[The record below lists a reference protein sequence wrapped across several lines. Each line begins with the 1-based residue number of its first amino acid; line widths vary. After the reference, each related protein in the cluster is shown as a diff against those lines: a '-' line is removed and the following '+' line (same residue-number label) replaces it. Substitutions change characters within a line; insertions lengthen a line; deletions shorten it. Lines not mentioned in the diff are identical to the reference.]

1 VRHVYALALAGVLTA
16 AIAGCGSSSK
26 NSASTTTTTAA
37 STSAT
42 TAATPAASTSAQG
55 HYGATSKSAATT
67 SGTAVVVT
75 TKHSK
80 LGTILAAGPK
90 HKTVYLFEA
99 DKGPSSSCTGACEH
113 AWPPLT
119 AASVTAGAGAQ
130 QAHIS
135 TITRPDGVK
144 QVTYN
149 GHPLYFFARDG
160 DAGDAYGQGV
170 KAFGASWYVL
180 TPAGQKLDT
189 D

>member
-1 VRHVYALALAGVLTA
+1 MRNVYALALAGVLTA

-37 STSAT
+37 
-42 TAATPAASTSAQG
+42 TPAASTSAQG
-55 HYGATSKSAATT
+55 PYGGASKSAAAT
-67 SGTAVVVT
+67 SATAVVVT

-80 LGTILAAGPK
+80 AGTILAAGPK

-119 AASVTAGAGAQ
+119 AASATANAGAQ
-130 QAHIS
+130 QAHVS

-149 GHPLYFFARDG
+149 GHPLYLFARDE
-160 DAGDAYGQGV
+160 DAGDAYGQGS

-180 TPAGQKLDT
+180 TPAGQKIDT

>member
-1 VRHVYALALAGVLTA
+1 MRNLYALALAGVLTA

-26 NSASTTTTTAA
+26 NSASTTSTTAA
-37 STSAT
+37 A
-42 TAATPAASTSAQG
+42 PAANTSAQG
-55 HYGATSKSAATT
+55 PYGGTSKSAPAT

-75 TKHSK
+75 TKPSK

-113 AWPPLT
+113 AWPP
-119 AASVTAGAGAQ
+119 VTASSATASAGTQ
-130 QAHIS
+130 QAHVR
-135 TITRPDGVK
+135 TITRPDGVR

-160 DAGDAYGQGV
+160 DAGRH
-170 KAFGASWYVL
+170 L
-180 TPAGQKLDT
+180 NHR
-189 D
+189 

>member
-1 VRHVYALALAGVLTA
+1 MRNVYALALAGVLTA

-26 NSASTTTTTAA
+26 NSASTTTSTAA
-37 STSAT
+37 GTTTT

-55 HYGATSKSAATT
+55 PYGGASKSAAAT
-67 SGTAVVVT
+67 SATAVVVT

-180 TPAGQKLDT
+180 TPTGQKIDT

>member
-1 VRHVYALALAGVLTA
+1 VRNVYALALAGVLTA

-37 STSAT
+37 
-42 TAATPAASTSAQG
+42 TPAASTSAQG
-55 HYGATSKSAATT
+55 PYGGASKSAAAT
-67 SGTAVVVT
+67 SATAVVVT

-80 LGTILAAGPK
+80 VGTILAAGPK

-119 AASVTAGAGAQ
+119 AASATASAGAQ

-180 TPAGQKLDT
+180 TPAGQKIDT

>member
-55 HYGATSKSAATT
+55 PYGATSKSAAA
-67 SGTAVVVT
+67 SGTAVIVT

-180 TPAGQKLDT
+180 TPAGQKIDT